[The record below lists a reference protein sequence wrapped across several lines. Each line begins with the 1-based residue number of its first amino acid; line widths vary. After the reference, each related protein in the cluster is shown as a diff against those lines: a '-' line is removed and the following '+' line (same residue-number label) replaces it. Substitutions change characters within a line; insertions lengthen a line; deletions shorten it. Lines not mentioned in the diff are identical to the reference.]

1 MNGSSLE
8 LCAAGYAKNVDTE
21 VKLKEAQFYEEV
33 KLKEAQIYEM
43 ERKFEHNRL
52 IKKIIAQISDKL
64 MDNVNTKIDWC
75 SRERRELRQEEE
87 ISTGFSFY
95 IGARDICGIDISRE
109 PYKFRD
115 LAELERVA
123 VSKLIGDKV
132 SERIRKKCNKGP
144 RGTQASVIVKYYWKY
159 YWNRG
164 RGVEVLIVWTAQNGY
179 AGRIK
184 GREWY

>member
-1 MNGSSLE
+1 MNE
-8 LCAAGYAKNVDTE
+8 LKLTLYGYVGGDESAGAE
-21 VKLKEAQFYEEV
+21 VM
-33 KLKEAQIYEM
+33 LKEAQIYEM

-52 IKKIIAQISDKL
+52 IKQIIAQISYKL
-64 MDNVNTKIDWC
+64 MGKVNGEIDWC
-75 SRERRELRQEEE
+75 SRNRRELRQREK

-95 IGARDICGIDISRE
+95 INARYICGVDISKE

-115 LAELERVA
+115 LTELEQVA

-144 RGTQASVIVKYYWKY
+144 GGTQASVIVKYYWAGPVIDRVK
-159 YWNRG
+159 
-164 RGVEVLIVWTAQNGY
+164 VLIEWTAQNGY

-184 GREWY
+184 GKEWY

>member
-1 MNGSSLE
+1 MNE
-8 LCAAGYAKNVDTE
+8 LKLTLYGYVGGDESAGAE
-21 VKLKEAQFYEEV
+21 VM
-33 KLKEAQIYEM
+33 LKEAQIYEM

-64 MDNVNTKIDWC
+64 MYNVNTKIDWC

-95 IGARDICGIDISRE
+95 IRARDICGVDISKE

-115 LAELERVA
+115 LTELERVA

-144 RGTQASVIVKYYWKY
+144 RGTQASVIVKYYW
-159 YWNRG
+159 NRD
-164 RGVEVLIVWTAQNGY
+164 RGVKVLIVWTAQNGY

>member
-1 MNGSSLE
+1 MSE
-8 LCAAGYAKNVDTE
+8 LRLNLCEDGYRKNDGPE
-21 VKLKEAQFYEEV
+21 VMF
-33 KLKEAQIYEM
+33 KEAQIYEM

-64 MDNVNTKIDWC
+64 MRQVNREIDWC
-75 SRERRELRQEEE
+75 SRCRRDLRQREE
-87 ISTGFSFY
+87 ISEGLRFY
-95 IGARDICGIDISRE
+95 INARHICGVDISME

-115 LAELERVA
+115 LTELERVA

-159 YWNRG
+159 YWGKPDGDRE
-164 RGVEVLIVWTAQNGY
+164 VEVLIEWTAQNGY

-184 GREWY
+184 EKEWY

>member
-1 MNGSSLE
+1 MNE
-8 LCAAGYAKNVDTE
+8 LKLTLYDYVGGDESAGAE
-21 VKLKEAQFYEEV
+21 VM
-33 KLKEAQIYEM
+33 LKEAQIYEM

-52 IKKIIAQISDKL
+52 IKQIIAQISYKL
-64 MDNVNTKIDWC
+64 MGKVNGEIDWC
-75 SRERRELRQEEE
+75 SRNRRELRQREK

-95 IGARDICGIDISRE
+95 INARYICGLDISKE

-115 LAELERVA
+115 LTELEQVA

-144 RGTQASVIVKYYWKY
+144 GGTQASVIVKYYWAGPVIDRIVK
-159 YWNRG
+159 
-164 RGVEVLIVWTAQNGY
+164 VLIEWTAQNGY

-184 GREWY
+184 GKEWY

>member
-1 MNGSSLE
+1 MNELSLE

-21 VKLKEAQFYEEV
+21 VKLKEAQFYE
-33 KLKEAQIYEM
+33 M

-64 MDNVNTKIDWC
+64 MYNVNTKIDWC

-95 IGARDICGIDISRE
+95 IGARDICGVDISKE

-115 LAELERVA
+115 LTELERVA

-144 RGTQASVIVKYYWKY
+144 RGTQASVIVKYYW
-159 YWNRG
+159 NRD
-164 RGVEVLIVWTAQNGY
+164 RGVKVLIVWTAQNGY

>member
-1 MNGSSLE
+1 MNE
-8 LCAAGYAKNVDTE
+8 LKLTLYGYVGGDESAGAE
-21 VKLKEAQFYEEV
+21 VM
-33 KLKEAQIYEM
+33 LKEAQIYEI

-52 IKKIIAQISDKL
+52 IKQIIAQISYKL
-64 MDNVNTKIDWC
+64 MGKVNGEIDWC
-75 SRERRELRQEEE
+75 SRNRRELRQREK

-95 IGARDICGIDISRE
+95 INARYICGVDISKE

-115 LAELERVA
+115 LTELEQVA

-144 RGTQASVIVKYYWKY
+144 GGTQASVIVKYYWAGPVIDRVK
-159 YWNRG
+159 
-164 RGVEVLIVWTAQNGY
+164 VLIEWTAQNGY

-184 GREWY
+184 GKEWY